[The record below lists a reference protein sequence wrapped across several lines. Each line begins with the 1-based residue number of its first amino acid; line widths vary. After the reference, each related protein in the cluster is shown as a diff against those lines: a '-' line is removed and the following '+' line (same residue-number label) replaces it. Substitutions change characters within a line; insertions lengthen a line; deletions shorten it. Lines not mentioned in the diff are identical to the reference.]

1 VTLSSHKARL
11 RRARLIER
19 VRSAEQRKAA
29 SDAYQ
34 AEAIRL
40 KLEQLSERT
49 RSLAQLYA
57 LRDTAEDAA
66 DLRGAAILGSHLRQ
80 LGHTASRQANE
91 ARREADNRLAE
102 LAAAERRLQRAGES
116 RRELH
121 RSILEQLGRTDATPA
136 RKNGPARK
144 TGTHL
149 E

>member
-1 VTLSSHKARL
+1 MTSDKTRL

-49 RSLAQLYA
+49 HSLAQLYA

-66 DLRGAAILGSHLRQ
+66 DLRGAAILGAHLRE
-80 LGHTASRQANE
+80 LGRTASRQANE
-91 ARREADNRLAE
+91 ARREADDRLAD

-121 RSILEQLGRTDATPA
+121 RSILEQLGRVHATPA
-136 RKNGPARK
+136 RKTGPAR
-144 TGTHL
+144 
-149 E
+149 

>member
-1 VTLSSHKARL
+1 MTSDKSRL

-29 SDAYQ
+29 SEAYR
-34 AEAIRL
+34 AEAVRA

-57 LRDTAEDAA
+57 MRDTAEDAA
-66 DLRGAAILGSHLRQ
+66 ELRGAAILGAHLRE
-80 LGHTASRQANE
+80 LGHTAKRQADV
-91 ARREADNRLAE
+91 ARREADVRLAE
-102 LAAAERRLQRAGES
+102 LAVADRRLQRAEES
-116 RRELH
+116 RQELH
-121 RSILEQLGRTDATPA
+121 RTQIDRLARLEDS
-136 RKNGPARK
+136 PARK

>member
-1 VTLSSHKARL
+1 MTGDKSRL

-29 SDAYQ
+29 TEAYR
-34 AEAIRL
+34 AEAVRV

-49 RSLAQLYA
+49 RSLAQLYT

-66 DLRGAAILGSHLRQ
+66 ELRGAAILGAHLRE
-80 LGHTASRQANE
+80 LGHKAARQASE
-91 ARREADNRLAE
+91 ARREADVRLAE
-102 LAAAERRLQRAGES
+102 LAVADRRLQRAEEG

-121 RSILEQLGRTDATPA
+121 RAMLDRLAKLESAPE
-136 RKNGPARK
+136 RK

>member
-1 VTLSSHKARL
+1 MTSEKSRL

-29 SDAYQ
+29 SEAYR
-34 AEAIRL
+34 AEAVRQ

-57 LRDTAEDAA
+57 LRDNAGDAA
-66 DLRGAAILGSHLRQ
+66 DLRGATILGAHLRQ
-80 LGHTASRQANE
+80 LGHTAARQADQ
-91 ARREADNRLAE
+91 ARREADDRLAD
-102 LAAAERRLQRAGES
+102 LAAADRRLQRAEES

-121 RSILEQLGRTDATPA
+121 RDMIDRLSRVESTP
-136 RKNGPARK
+136 PRK

>member
-1 VTLSSHKARL
+1 MTGDKSRL

-29 SDAYQ
+29 TEAYR
-34 AEAIRL
+34 AEAVRV

-49 RSLAQLYA
+49 RSLAQLYT

-66 DLRGAAILGSHLRQ
+66 ELRGAAILGAHLRE
-80 LGHTASRQANE
+80 LGHKAARQANE
-91 ARREADNRLAE
+91 ARREADVRLAE
-102 LAAAERRLQRAGES
+102 LAVAGRRLQRAEES

-121 RSILEQLGRTDATPA
+121 RAMLDQLAKLEGAPE
-136 RKNGPARK
+136 RK

>member
-1 VTLSSHKARL
+1 MSSDRLRL

-19 VRSAEQRKAA
+19 VRTAEQRMAA
-29 SDAYQ
+29 GEAWR
-34 AEAIRL
+34 AEAVRL

-57 LRDTAEDAA
+57 LRDNAGDAA
-66 DLRGAAILGSHLRQ
+66 DLRGATILGAHLRQ
-80 LGHTASRQANE
+80 LGHTAARQADE
-91 ARREADNRLAE
+91 ARREADDRLAE
-102 LAAAERRLQRAGES
+102 LAVADRRLQRAGES

-121 RSILEQLGRTDATPA
+121 KAMLERATRVENTP
-136 RKNGPARK
+136 PRK

>member
-1 VTLSSHKARL
+1 MTSDKSRL

-29 SDAYQ
+29 SEAWR
-34 AEAIRL
+34 AEAVRL

-57 LRDTAEDAA
+57 LRDNAGDAA
-66 DLRGAAILGSHLRQ
+66 DLRGATILGAHLRQ
-80 LGHTASRQANE
+80 LGQTAARQADE
-91 ARREADNRLAE
+91 ARREADDRLAD
-102 LAAAERRLQRAGES
+102 LAVADRRLERAEES
-116 RRELH
+116 RREMH
-121 RSILEQLGRTDATPA
+121 REMLDRLARLEATP
-136 RKNGPARK
+136 PRK